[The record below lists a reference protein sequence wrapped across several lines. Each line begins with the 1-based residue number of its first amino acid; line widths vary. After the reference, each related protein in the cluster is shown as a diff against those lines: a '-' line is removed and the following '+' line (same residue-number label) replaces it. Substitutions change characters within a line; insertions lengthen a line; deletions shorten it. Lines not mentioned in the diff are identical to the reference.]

1 MSKPAGTTIHLAE
14 ALAAW
19 AVRLDPTAEDLDLA
33 ERALLDTMAV
43 TLAARDHPLAQ
54 VAGGLQDAAR
64 WASIGHVLDF
74 DDLHLPSTAHV
85 SVVCVPAVLASG
97 GDARAYLAAAGVM
110 ARLGAAGAS
119 ADPSA
124 LDQWLPLVGGDAGRL
139 SLTGPAVPG
148 GLAVKLFPC
157 CYALQ

>member
-43 TLAARDHPLAQ
+43 TLAARDHPLVQ
-54 VAGGLQDAAR
+54 VARGLQDAAR

-74 DDLHLPSTAHV
+74 DDLTLDVKAPRGSAGTARTT
-85 SVVCVPAVLASG
+85 SMPYTRTGSC
-97 GDARAYLAAAGVM
+97 DRRRRRTAREET
-110 ARLGAAGAS
+110 R
-119 ADPSA
+119 
-124 LDQWLPLVGGDAGRL
+124 
-139 SLTGPAVPG
+139 
-148 GLAVKLFPC
+148 
-157 CYALQ
+157 